1 MSFKSGFVSIVGN
14 PNVGKSTLFNKL
26 LSEDLSI
33 VTNKPQTSRNKILG
47 VINDENYQII
57 FIDTPGYVNPSYKLH
72 EYMNSK
78 VFSSFDGSDLVIYL
92 SDIYEKKINSK
103 ILDFIS
109 KKNIP
114 LYCIINKA
122 DLIKN
127 DKKNYKE
134 VFESYDYK
142 RFDIISCKSEK
153 DIVNVKKN
161 IIQFLPNHKPYYPRD
176 YFTSSSKR
184 EISSE
189 IIRKNIFLN
198 YKQEIPFSSFVQVY
212 SFKKSKEIIKIFA
225 YIFVESE
232 SQKKIIIGKKG
243 SSIKNLG
250 ILSRE
255 QLEGFFNIKVFLDL
269 TVKVKRWRSSIEFLK
284 NNLIS

>member
-26 LSEDLSI
+26 LNEDLSI

-47 VINDENYQII
+47 VVNNKNYQII
-57 FIDTPGYVNPSYKLH
+57 FFDTPGYVNPSYKLH
-72 EYMNSK
+72 EYMNSR

-103 ILDFIS
+103 ILSFIN
-109 KKNIP
+109 KKKIP
-114 LYCIINKA
+114 LYCIINKS

-153 DIVNVKKN
+153 DIVNVKK
-161 IIQFLPNHKPYYPRD
+161 I
-176 YFTSSSKR
+176 
-184 EISSE
+184 
-189 IIRKNIFLN
+189 
-198 YKQEIPFSSFVQVY
+198 
-212 SFKKSKEIIKIFA
+212 
-225 YIFVESE
+225 
-232 SQKKIIIGKKG
+232 
-243 SSIKNLG
+243 
-250 ILSRE
+250 
-255 QLEGFFNIKVFLDL
+255 
-269 TVKVKRWRSSIEFLK
+269 
-284 NNLIS
+284 